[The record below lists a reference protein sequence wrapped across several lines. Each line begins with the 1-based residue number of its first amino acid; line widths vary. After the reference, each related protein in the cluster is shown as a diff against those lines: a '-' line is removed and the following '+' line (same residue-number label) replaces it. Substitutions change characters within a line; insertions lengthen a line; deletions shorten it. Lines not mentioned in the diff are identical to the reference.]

1 MSFEGNVL
9 AAVAAKR
16 LASKARSKAPP
27 PPPGTSASGKLRPDL
42 RPGLKPC
49 DDGGEGLSKVLPT
62 STRELQRVCSDEQ
75 LTMGKL
81 RKALDRVPHD
91 RIQKKLGTKCAVGC
105 TPLHYLCSNPRVT
118 APMISAV
125 HDFHPETAAEKD
137 KVRAR
142 AAAACRRR
150 SPLRVCFERR
160 AARVR
165 PPARLY
171 RTGTRRCTGSA

>member
-1 MSFEGNVL
+1 MSFEGDVL

-49 DDGGEGLSKVLPT
+49 LDGGEGLSKVLPT
-62 STRELQRVCSDEQ
+62 STRELQRVCKDEQ
-75 LTMGKL
+75 INMVRL

-91 RIQKKLGTKCAVGC
+91 RIQKKLGTKCVAGC
-105 TPLHYLCSNPRVT
+105 TPLHYLCSNPSVT
-118 APMISAV
+118 AAMISAV
-125 HDFHPETAAEKD
+125 HEFHPDSASEKD

-142 AAAACRRR
+142 
-150 SPLRVCFERR
+150 V
-160 AARVR
+160 
-165 PPARLY
+165 
-171 RTGTRRCTGSA
+171 RRCLLYTSPSPRDS